1 MILAEKFA
9 ERNGF
14 AEAAYHRAISYTI
27 LDTLRTL
34 GALIGCA
41 EELKNLDVHVNDV
54 Y

>member
-1 MILAEKFA
+1 VILAEEFA

-14 AEAAYHRAISYTI
+14 AEAAYHKAMSYTI
-27 LDTLRTL
+27 LETLRTP

-41 EELKNLDVHVNDV
+41 EELKNLDVHVYDV